1 MFLSIIMHF
10 ISIIFAEKL
19 RVAKKMRSFV
29 VEKEIVFFRLSIFNS
44 NFSNQN
50 LLYLRYYTSL

>member
-1 MFLSIIMHF
+1 MFLSIIIHF
-10 ISIIFAEKL
+10 ISIIFTKKL

-29 VEKEIVFFRLSIFNS
+29 AEKEIVFFRLSIFNS

>member
-1 MFLSIIMHF
+1 MFLSNIINF
-10 ISIIFAEKL
+10 ISIIFVKKL
-19 RVAKKMRSFV
+19 CNAKKMRSFV